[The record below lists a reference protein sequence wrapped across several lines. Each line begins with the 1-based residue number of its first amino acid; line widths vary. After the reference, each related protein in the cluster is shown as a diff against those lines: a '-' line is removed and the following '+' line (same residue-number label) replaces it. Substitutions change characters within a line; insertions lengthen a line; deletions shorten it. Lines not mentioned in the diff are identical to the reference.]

1 MSEQAV
7 IGANREQE
15 IKNDAVAATLLIKDL
30 KTKVQLMDS
39 QDNRS

>member
-7 IGANREQE
+7 IGANWEQE
-15 IKNDAVAATLLIKDL
+15 IKNDAVASTLPIKDL